1 MRMTVFLNRKQIV
14 IETNLDFAIPYWTKR
29 RKLNKNISWKIA

>member
-1 MRMTVFLNRKQIV
+1 MKVYLNKKLIV

-29 RKLNKNISWKIA
+29 KQNNKNISWEIA